1 METVL
6 IGMTGSFFI
15 LSAWLYEA
23 FMAIK
28 HGNHLDPKFTGFY
41 IIGLVILVYYSLAID
56 SLPFVVLNGVILV
69 ITLFELDI
77 ALRSRKRKPV
87 RMEISVKVKTISRK
101 R

>member
-1 METVL
+1 METVA
-6 IGMTGSFFI
+6 IGMVGSFFI
-15 LSAWLYEA
+15 LAAWLYEA

-41 IIGLVILVYYSLAID
+41 IIGLILLTYYSFAID
-56 SLPFVVLNGVILV
+56 SVPFVVLNGVILV

-77 ALRSRKRKPV
+77 ALRKKRRK
-87 RMEISVKVKTISRK
+87 MEISVKVSTKRK